1 MGGGGGILGGVTE
14 FLFGKPKVPDIPT
27 PEAPAVQSPI
37 TKQDTGAIVKIGA
50 QDDDP
55 RNTRTSGGTSTS
67 GGTRTA
73 ATKKRS
79 STLGGFGK
87 PW

>member
-1 MGGGGGILGGVTE
+1 MGGGGGILGGVGE
-14 FLFGKPKVPDIPT
+14 FIFGKAKVPDVPT

-50 QDDDP
+50 QDDP
-55 RNTRTSGGTSTS
+55 RNTRTSG
-67 GGTRTA
+67 TRTA
-73 ATKKRS
+73 ATRKRS

-87 PW
+87 LW